1 MAGARKRAAQ
11 VQHLREKALELAASG
26 KYGEAIGR
34 YEKLID
40 IDPEEAEWSRRAAD
54 CAWHLKDHQKRL
66 KFSALAGKVY
76 AETGHLLK
84 AIAMCKIALSKAA
97 SSARFRW
104 VRAPTSDELTQLT
117 HTIAHRLARY
127 LERQRLLVRYADSP
141 QGPRDRKYCGN

>member
-26 KYGEAIGR
+26 EYGEAIGR

-40 IDPEEAEWSRRAAD
+40 IDPEEAEWSRRAVD

-76 AETGHLLK
+76 AETGTCSRQLPCARSRFLK
-84 AIAMCKIALSKAA
+84 PL
-97 SSARFRW
+97 
-104 VRAPTSDELTQLT
+104 
-117 HTIAHRLARY
+117 RLPGF
-127 LERQRLLVRYADSP
+127 V
-141 QGPRDRKYCGN
+141 G